1 MDYLLDTHILIWFLF
16 NDERLSKEAK
26 DIIENEKNRI
36 YFSTIN
42 LWEIQIKKNLYPN
55 FINKSIKDIAV
66 DIVDNGIEPIPFF
79 PRHVYSLDTLKIR
92 NKNIKHKDPFD
103 KALIAQAKENKMIL
117 LTHDS
122 VLKYYKE
129 DCIMIV

>member
-26 DIIENEKNRI
+26 DIIEDSKNNI
-36 YFSTIN
+36 FFSTIN
-42 LWEIQIKKNLYPN
+42 IWEIQIKKDLYPK
-55 FINKSIKDIAV
+55 FINKSINDIAV
-66 DIVDNGIEPIPFF
+66 DIIDNGIEPIPFF
-79 PRHVYSLDTLKIR
+79 IRHVYQLDSLKI
-92 NKNIKHKDPFD
+92 KNRKIKHRDPFD
-103 KALIAQAKENKMIL
+103 RALIAQAKENKMIL

-129 DCIMIV
+129 DCVMIV